1 MEFGQHWSAWENAL
15 ASIASDGISARAP
28 ADYART
34 FARLENHYFIN
45 NGFLE
50 DKDAILSNMDRIED
64 IPGNIVQGRFDM
76 ICPPT
81 SAFKLFEKWPSAKIK
96 IVPQAGH
103 AMSEPGISS
112 ELVQITNELVS

>member
-1 MEFGQHWSAWENAL
+1 MEFGQHWSSWENTL

-50 DKDAILSNMDRIED
+50 EKDAILNNMDKIEN

-81 SAFKLFEKWPSAKIK
+81 SAFKLFEKSIYITKFLHFKYAKNIYCLLYTSPS
-96 IVPQAGH
+96 QRH
-103 AMSEPGISS
+103 
-112 ELVQITNELVS
+112 